1 MPKPLSRATI
11 DAFRER
17 LCDVAEEMFA
27 AHGPDGVTL
36 RQLTAALGVSS
47 MTPYR
52 YFRDK
57 DAILAAVR
65 ARAFNRFADAIGI
78 ASDSGRS
85 RGEPYF
91 AFARANPAAYRLMF
105 DTQQPTFTS
114 YPELLKAMDRARTVL
129 STGKLRDLAARG
141 WRRKEIELHAFTF
154 WSILHGAVMLELV
167 GALPPPL
174 TARAIARPAL
184 EAFWAKVGLNDT

>member
-65 ARAFNRFADAIGI
+65 ARAFNRFADTIGK
-78 ASDSGRS
+78 ADARRRDGDA
-85 RGEPYF
+85 YF
-91 AFARANPAAYRLMF
+91 AFARAHPAAYRMMF

-114 YPELLKAMDRARTVL
+114 YPELLKAMDRARQVL
-129 STGKLRDLAARG
+129 STGKLSGLAAKG
-141 WRRKEIELHAFTF
+141 WRRKDIELHAFTF
-154 WSILHGAVMLELV
+154 WSILHGAVMLELA
-167 GALPPPL
+167 GAFAPPL
-174 TARAIARPAL
+174 NARAVARPAL
-184 EAFWAKVGLNDT
+184 DAFWAAVGLDAT

>member
-1 MPKPLSRATI
+1 VPKVLSPAEI

-17 LCDVAEEMFA
+17 LCDVAEKMFA
-27 AHGPDGVTL
+27 DHGPDGVTL
-36 RQLTAALGVSS
+36 RQLTGALGVSS

-65 ARAFNRFADAIGI
+65 ARAFDRFADAMEK
-78 ASDSGRS
+78 AAPAR
-85 RGEPYF
+85 RGGDAYF
-91 AFARANPAAYRLMF
+91 AFARANPAAYKLMF

-114 YPELLKAMDRARTVL
+114 YAELLGAMDRARKTL
-129 STGKLRDLAARG
+129 RTGKLRDLAAKG
-141 WRRKEIELHAFTF
+141 WRRKDIELHAFTY

-167 GALPPPL
+167 GALSPPL
-174 TARAIARPAL
+174 NARAVARPAL
-184 EAFWAKVGLNDT
+184 EAFWAAIGLSET